1 MNRSYSKIRHIQE
14 SNQRLESRLLNEQ
27 NSNPG
32 GGDPPDGVSWYDN
45 TVKEYLKLGY
55 KEVNTI
61 TLPFGLYTETQSGYL
76 TTVSKNDGSDTGY
89 VIISQN
95 NGIRGQKESPFELK
109 PDGTT
114 IYGGRVIVSNSES
127 IYNNPSNKSEDG
139 VILKK

>member
-14 SNQRLESRLLNEQ
+14 SNMKLENRLLNEQ

-32 GGDPPDGVSWYDN
+32 GVPPDGVSWYDN

-61 TLPFGLYTETQSGYL
+61 TLPFGLYTETQSGDHIN
-76 TTVSKNDGSDTGY
+76 VSKEDGSDTGY
-89 VIISQN
+89 VTILQQG
-95 NGIRGQKESPFELK
+95 GIRGQKEYSVELK

-114 IYGGRVIVSNSES
+114 ILDGDTLSKSES
-127 IYNNPSNKSEDG
+127 DYNNPDNKPDG
-139 VILKK
+139 YIILKK

>member
-14 SNQRLESRLLNEQ
+14 SNMKLENRLLNEQ

-32 GGDPPDGVSWYDN
+32 GVPPDGVSWYDN

-61 TLPFGLYTETQSGYL
+61 TLPPGLYIQTLSGPVIN
-76 TTVSKNDGSDTGY
+76 VSKNDGSDTGY
-89 VIISQN
+89 IVILQDG
-95 NGIRGQKESPFELK
+95 GIRGQKEYPVELK

-114 IYGGRVIVSNSES
+114 ILDGYSMSNSES
-127 IYNNPSNKSEDG
+127 MYNNPSNKSEG
-139 VILKK
+139 SVILKK

>member
-14 SNQRLESRLLNEQ
+14 SNQRLENRLLNEQ
-27 NSNPG
+27 NSKPG
-32 GGDPPDGVSWYDN
+32 GTPPDGVSWYDN

-61 TLPFGLYTETQSGYL
+61 TLPFGLYTETQSGHL

-89 VIISQN
+89 VIILQQG
-95 NGIRGQKESPFELK
+95 GIRGQEEHSVELK

-114 IYGGRVIVSNSES
+114 IFDGHKLSNSES

>member
-14 SNQRLESRLLNEQ
+14 SNMKLENRLLNEQ

-32 GGDPPDGVSWYDN
+32 GVPPDGVSWYDN

-61 TLPFGLYTETQSGYL
+61 TLPFGLYTETQSGFMV
-76 TTVSKNDGSDTGY
+76 TVSKNDGSDTGY
-89 VIISQN
+89 VIILQQG
-95 NGIRGQKESPFELK
+95 GIRGQKEYSVELK

-114 IYGGRVIVSNSES
+114 ILDGDTWSNSES

-139 VILKK
+139 IILKK